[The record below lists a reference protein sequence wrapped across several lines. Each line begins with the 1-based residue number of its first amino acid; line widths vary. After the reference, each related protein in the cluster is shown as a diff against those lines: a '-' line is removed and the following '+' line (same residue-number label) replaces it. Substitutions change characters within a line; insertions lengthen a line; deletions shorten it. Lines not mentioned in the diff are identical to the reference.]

1 MIAMVNR
8 ARMLV
13 LLMTAASTAAMTGL
27 PARAFAQ
34 AEAGVPAHLV
44 NARIV
49 TRSAAAGLESAFHSI
64 ESAEAGPAWIAYAIP
79 TVPGR
84 HEMCCGS
91 YRDDDVSCCRRC
103 RLEGESH
110 NGFTMDNGEGV
121 REGVKLEEPQQ
132 ALVLYRVEGKK
143 VGKIRVFSSDC
154 ELDAGGRT
162 VYWLADVKP
171 EESVRLLVSLVPAQ
185 KGENEDDGSDGR
197 RLADSTMMAIAV
209 HADPAAD
216 VALGQFVAA
225 GQPEWRREKAAFWLG
240 AERGQPGFEVLDRL
254 VRHDPSDQ
262 FREKAV
268 FAIFV
273 SHEPKA
279 TDTLIEVARN
289 DSSPHVRG
297 QALFWLAQKAGRKTE
312 EGKAASAIRQA
323 IDNDPETE
331 VKKKAVFALSQL
343 PKDQGV
349 PLLIQVARTNRNPA
363 VRKQAMFWLGQSGDS
378 RALAFFE
385 DVLSH

>member
-1 MIAMVNR
+1 MTLTLNRMRVQALLVAVVSIA
-8 ARMLV
+8 A
-13 LLMTAASTAAMTGL
+13 LLGA
-27 PARAFAQ
+27 ARAMGQ
-34 AEAGVPAHLV
+34 TQTGVPAHLV
-44 NARIV
+44 NARV
-49 TRSAAAGLESAFHSI
+49 ETRSAAAGLEQAFRAI
-64 ESAEAGPAWIAYAIP
+64 ESAQTEPAWIAYAVP
-79 TVPGR
+79 AVPGR
-84 HEMCCGS
+84 HEMCCGP
-91 YRDDDVSCCRRC
+91 YHGDDASETCCGRC

-110 NGFTMDNGEGV
+110 DGFTMNDHAPES
-121 REGVKLEEPQQ
+121 VKLE
-132 ALVLYRVEGKK
+132 ALSRALILFRMDGKK
-143 VGKIRVFSSDC
+143 VEKIRVFSSDC

-162 VYWLADVKP
+162 VHWLADVKP
-171 EESVRLLVSLVPAQ
+171 EDSVRLLASFVAGQKAQ
-185 KGENEDDGSDGR
+185 EADEDSDSWRLTDGA
-197 RLADSTMMAIAV
+197 LAAIAV

-216 VALGQFVAA
+216 TALEQFVAA
-225 GQPEWRREKAAFWLG
+225 SQPERLREKAAFWLG
-240 AERGQPGFEVLDRL
+240 AERGRRGFEVLDRL

-273 SHEPKA
+273 SHESRA
-279 TDTLIEVARN
+279 TDTLIDVARN
-289 DSSPHVRG
+289 DSSGHVRG
-297 QALFWLAQKAGRKTE
+297 QALFWLAQAAGHKTE
-312 EGKAASAIRQA
+312 EGKAATAIRQA

-349 PLLIQVARTNRNPA
+349 PLLIQVARNNHNPA

>member
-13 LLMTAASTAAMTGL
+13 LLMTTVSTAAMTGAA
-27 PARAFAQ
+27 ARAFGQ
-34 AEAGVPAHLV
+34 TQPSVPAHLV

-49 TRSAAAGLESAFHSI
+49 ARSAAPGLEQAFRAI
-64 ESAEAGPAWIAYAIP
+64 ESAQGEPAWIAYAVP
-79 TVPGR
+79 AFPGR

-91 YRDDDVSCCRRC
+91 YHGDDASCCGRC

-110 NGFTMDNGEGV
+110 QGFTMNDHVPES
-121 REGVKLEEPQQ
+121 VKLEEPQQ
-132 ALVLYRVEGKK
+132 ALVLYRIEGKK
-143 VGKIRVFSSDC
+143 VEKIRVFSLDC

-171 EESVRLLVSLVPAQ
+171 EESVRWLASLVATQ
-185 KGENEDDGSDGR
+185 KAENEDDSDWR
-197 RLADSTMMAIAV
+197 RLADGAMMAIAV

-216 VALGQFVAA
+216 AALEQFVAA
-225 GQPEWRREKAAFWLG
+225 SRPERLREKAAFWLG
-240 AERGQPGFEVLDRL
+240 AERGRRGFEVLDRL

-273 SHEPKA
+273 SKEPKA

-289 DSSPHVRG
+289 DSSGHVRG

-312 EGKAASAIRQA
+312 EGKAATAIRQA

>member
-1 MIAMVNR
+1 MMVTVK
-8 ARMLV
+8 RMRMRVPLLAAVV
-13 LLMTAASTAAMTGL
+13 LTAALSGAATSASGQTQ
-27 PARAFAQ
+27 PS
-34 AEAGVPAHLV
+34 VPAHLV
-44 NARIV
+44 NARV
-49 TRSAAAGLESAFHSI
+49 ETRTAAAGLEPAFRAL
-64 ESAEAGPAWIAYAIP
+64 ESAQPEPAWIGYAVP
-79 TVPGR
+79 AVPGR

-91 YRDDDVSCCRRC
+91 YREDDVSGCGRC
-103 RLEGESH
+103 RLEGETQG
-110 NGFTMDNGEGV
+110 GFTMNHDA
-121 REGVKLEEPQQ
+121 RESVKLEALSQ
-132 ALVLYRVEGKK
+132 ALVLFRIAGEKVE
-143 VGKIRVFSSDC
+143 KIRVFSSDC

-162 VYWLADVKP
+162 VYWLAGVKP
-171 EESVRLLVSLVPAQ
+171 EESVRLLASLVAGQ
-185 KGENEDDGSDGR
+185 KAEGTDDDNDAWRLTDGA
-197 RLADSTMMAIAV
+197 LAAIAV
-209 HADPAAD
+209 HGDPAAD
-216 VALGQFVAA
+216 TVLDQFVAA
-225 GQPEWRREKAAFWLG
+225 GEPERLREKAAFWLG
-240 AERGQPGFEVLDRL
+240 VERGRRGFEVLDRL
-254 VRHDPSDQ
+254 VRSDPSDH

-268 FAIFV
+268 FAVFV

-279 TDTLIEVARN
+279 ADTLIDVARN
-289 DSSPHVRG
+289 DPSGHVRG

-349 PLLIQVARTNRNPA
+349 PLLIQVARSNRNPA